1 MTSEKIMGEQI
12 NQTIVSVGRGEEQP
26 KDKERA
32 QTVAKTKPSQISQPM
47 PKQQAVLTEGRR

>member
-1 MTSEKIMGEQI
+1 MGEQT
-12 NQTIVSVGRGEEQP
+12 NQTIARVGRGEDQP